1 MKTNVRRAEDLWDRW
16 NRWDM
21 KYPEHESASWQKL
34 GDNAARFKKDL
45 EIKNLILVRCREEV
59 QVAEVTIENIP
70 REEVNIV
77 EQVVNNDEEEQVTVD
92 VEVVEN
98 VLIDNNEELSEK
110 DEELEQYFQSELKNL
125 NHSTL
130 YHMEPTEKLPKVT
143 MSDEI
148 QERANNILRLYL
160 PRADTILEITN
171 IVYAMGK
178 AIGCNWNKTKRRK

>member
-1 MKTNVRRAEDLWDRW
+1 
-16 NRWDM
+16 M

-34 GDNAARFKKDL
+34 EDNAARFKKDL

-70 REEVNIV
+70 QEEANIV

-92 VEVVEN
+92 VEVG
-98 VLIDNNEELSEK
+98 
-110 DEELEQYFQSELKNL
+110 
-125 NHSTL
+125 
-130 YHMEPTEKLPKVT
+130 EKLPKVT

>member
-92 VEVVEN
+92 VEVG
-98 VLIDNNEELSEK
+98 
-110 DEELEQYFQSELKNL
+110 
-125 NHSTL
+125 
-130 YHMEPTEKLPKVT
+130 EKLPKVT